1 MRTILLRK
9 HSPGFWECA
18 NPKDAPLLR
27 HITGGALIVSLL
39 HEYRPIAELH
49 GIELV
54 LEDQRQGEL
63 FKTK

>member
-1 MRTILLRK
+1 MKTILLRK

-27 HITGGALIVSLL
+27 HITGGALLVSRLD
-39 HEYRPIAELH
+39 EWQAVAELH

-63 FKTK
+63 WKTK